1 MEVKEKQVTVRRLVP
16 SAGHYLTQND
26 SELAPKDRVVA
37 TGVILAAGDSAENWR
52 EIDADEAAAI
62 RTAREAAYRAA
73 TEAAGDVGD
82 VAQVEEPAVHGDEA
96 GD

>member
-1 MEVKEKQVTVRRLVP
+1 MQTIEKQVTLRKLRAEEGKYLVQ
-16 SAGHYLTQND
+16 AGD
-26 SELAPKDRVVA
+26 IAPADLLPAVEV
-37 TGVILAAGDSAENWR
+37 TLGPGDSAENWR
-52 EIDADEAAAI
+52 EIDAEEAAAI
-62 RTAREAAYRAA
+62 RAARETAYRAA